1 MPVTP
6 GIWVAESSDYRPDR
20 YYRYAELTE
29 LLHKWAAEHADIVT
43 IESIGTSLEG
53 RDIWALTI
61 TDRATGEP
69 DTKPA
74 YFVDAN
80 IHAQEVTGCA
90 TVLWL
95 VNHVLTNQD
104 DPAIQRL
111 LTQTTLYI
119 VPAINVDGMDLSL
132 SQAVPGIRSS
142 VRPWPH
148 TEPQDGLVEKDIDGD
163 GSILSM
169 RIKDPAGPWTP
180 SDHDPRIM
188 RPRRADEFGGD
199 YYHVVPEGEIQNWDG
214 AKIPFAPS
222 PWGLDAN
229 RNFPADWAPEWVQNG
244 AGAYPLS
251 EPETK
256 ALADFLI
263 ARPNI
268 HGSQH
273 FHTFSGCILRPPT
286 SHPTADMPKL
296 DQAIYTAIGQMGTE
310 ETGYPCIGIHDDFAY
325 DKKKA
330 LNGGLIDW
338 VFVQLGMIPFATEL
352 WSLAGKAGVE
362 VQDFIGFFRDRSDEI
377 DAKMLKVIDDEV
389 GGEGFRDWTPF
400 EHPQLGPVEI
410 GGWYEMFTWA
420 NPPGPLL
427 EEVTAG
433 NARFVLRAAQTAPL
447 LAIRDVEVE
456 PVAEG
461 VYKVSVTVH
470 NDGFLPTHVTAT
482 AKQSG
487 VNKPV
492 KVTLELAE
500 GGELVAGELEEEIG
514 HLDGR
519 ANTAGQL
526 IFGSGVSP
534 VQDRARVSWVVKQPA
549 GSALTVT
556 ATTAKAGRATAA
568 LALGEPAA

>member
-1 MPVTP
+1 LGDGEP
-6 GIWVAESSDYRPDR
+6 
-20 YYRYAELTE
+20 
-29 LLHKWAAEHADIVT
+29 DIVT

-95 VNHVLTNQD
+95 VNHLLTNQT

-111 LTQTTLYI
+111 LSLTTLYI

-148 TEPQDGLVEKDIDGD
+148 AEPQDGLVEKDIDDD

-169 RIKDPAGPWTP
+169 RIKDAAGPWTP
-180 SDHDPRIM
+180 SDHDPRSCA
-188 RPRRADEFGGD
+188 RAGRRVWWRLLPRPAGRRDPELGWGKDSVRAVPVGPRRQ
-199 YYHVVPEGEIQNWDG
+199 PELSRRLG
-214 AKIPFAPS
+214 ARVGAERRGSLS
-222 PWGLDAN
+222 PLRA
-229 RNFPADWAPEWVQNG
+229 
-244 AGAYPLS
+244 
-251 EPETK
+251 ETK
-256 ALADFLI
+256 ALADYLI
-263 ARPNI
+263 ARPNV

-286 SHPTADMPKL
+286 SHPTADMPQL
-296 DQAIYTAIGQMGTE
+296 DQAIYAAIGKMGTE

-338 VFVQLGMIPFATEL
+338 VFVQLGIIPFATEL
-352 WSLAGKAGVE
+352 WSLAGKAGLDVT
-362 VQDFIGFFRDRSDEI
+362 DFIGSSATVGRGRREDAEGDRRRSS
-377 DAKMLKVIDDEV
+377 AVKASAT
-389 GGEGFRDWTPF
+389 GRPF
-400 EHPQLGPVEI
+400 EHPQLGAVEI

-427 EEVTAG
+427 ERSRPETLG
-433 NARFVLRAAQTAPL
+433 SSSGQRRLLRSWP
-447 LAIRDVEVE
+447 
-456 PVAEG
+456 
-461 VYKVSVTVH
+461 SVM
-470 NDGFLPTHVTAT
+470 
-482 AKQSG
+482 
-487 VNKPV
+487 
-492 KVTLELAE
+492 
-500 GGELVAGELEEEIG
+500 
-514 HLDGR
+514 
-519 ANTAGQL
+519 
-526 IFGSGVSP
+526 
-534 VQDRARVSWVVKQPA
+534 
-549 GSALTVT
+549 
-556 ATTAKAGRATAA
+556 
-568 LALGEPAA
+568 